1 MFLTVSTNT
10 LYFRVWL
17 NMFVF
22 ISVPAKG
29 KLYNVDE
36 ALLCT
41 MEEKY
46 RIVSDE
52 LEQLEKESQSVSMH
66 QYAVIV
72 LLRLLLC
79 VLLTT
84 PRGFGVTRLKS
95 NS

>member
-1 MFLTVSTNT
+1 M
-10 LYFRVWL
+10 
-17 NMFVF
+17 F
-22 ISVPAKG
+22 ISVPSKG

-52 LEQLEKESQSVSMH
+52 LEELEKESQSVSMRR
-66 QYAVIV
+66 YAVMV
-72 LLRLLLC
+72 LLLLLLLC
-79 VLLTT
+79 VLLTI
-84 PRGFGVTRLKS
+84 PRGFGVSRLKG